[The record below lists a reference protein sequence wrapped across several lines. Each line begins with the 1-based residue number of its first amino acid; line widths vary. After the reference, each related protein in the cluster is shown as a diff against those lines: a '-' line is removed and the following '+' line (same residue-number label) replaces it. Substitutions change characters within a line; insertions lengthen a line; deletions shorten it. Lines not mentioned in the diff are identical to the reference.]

1 MRGLLDPK
9 MDFVFKNIFGS
20 EKHPNILISFLNAT
34 LKPKDLITAVEIK
47 NTDLNKGYIE
57 DKFSRLDV
65 KATTSNNEIINIEIQ
80 LKNEYNMIKR
90 SLFYWSKLYS
100 EQLNEG
106 EDYSV
111 LKRTICINIL
121 NFKYLKTRK
130 FHSGYRLK
138 EIYSIEELTD
148 VVEIHFIEI
157 PKLEE
162 GTDEKDMLVAWIE
175 FLKNPESEKV
185 RSLEMSIDEIREAK
199 DELIRMSNDDTQR
212 ELYEMR
218 AKTLKDKISA
228 LNEAERKG
236 IKKGRQEGIKEGLQ
250 KGIQEGLQ
258 KGIQEGEKSKAIEI
272 AKSLINI
279 GLDKETISKS
289 TGLDLNEIEKL
300 MSK

>member
-34 LKPKDLITAVEIK
+34 LKPKDLITEVEIK
-47 NTDLNKGYIE
+47 NTDLNRGYIE

-90 SLFYWSKLYS
+90 SLYYWSKLYS

-106 EDYSV
+106 EDYSL

-121 NFKYLKTRK
+121 NFKYLKTRM
-130 FHSGYRLK
+130 FHSVYRMK
-138 EIYSIEELTD
+138 EIHTNEELSD
-148 VVEIHFIEI
+148 IQEIHFIEI
-157 PKLEE
+157 PKLED
-162 GTDEKDMLVAWIE
+162 GSDEKDMLVAWIE
-175 FLKNPESEKV
+175 FLTNPESEKV
-185 RSLEMSIDEIREAK
+185 RSLEMSVDEIREAK
-199 DELIRMSNDDTQR
+199 DELIKMSNDDTQR

-218 AKTLKDKISA
+218 AKTFRDKISA

-236 IKKGRQEGIKEGLQ
+236 IKKGREEGREEGIKEGIE
-250 KGIQEGLQ
+250 K
-258 KGIQEGEKSKAIEI
+258 GEKNKAIEI
-272 AKSLINI
+272 AKSLINL
-279 GLDKETISKS
+279 GLDKESIAKS
-289 TGLDLNEIEKL
+289 TGLDLCEVEKL
-300 MSK
+300 MN

>member
-34 LKPKDLITAVEIK
+34 LKPKDLITEVEIK

-65 KATTSNNEIINIEIQ
+65 KATTSNDEIINIEIQ

-90 SLFYWSKLYS
+90 SLYYWSKLYS

-106 EDYSV
+106 EDYSL

-121 NFKYLKTRK
+121 NFKYLKTRM
-130 FHSGYRLK
+130 FHSVYRMK
-138 EIYSIEELTD
+138 EIHTNEELSD
-148 VVEIHFIEI
+148 IQEIHFIEI
-157 PKLEE
+157 QKLED
-162 GTDEKDMLVAWIE
+162 GSDEKDMLVAWIE

-185 RSLEMSIDEIREAK
+185 RSLEMSVDEIREAK
-199 DELIRMSNDDTQR
+199 DELIKMSNDDTQR

-218 AKTLKDKISA
+218 AKTLRDKISA

-236 IKKGRQEGIKEGLQ
+236 IKKG
-250 KGIQEGLQ
+250 
-258 KGIQEGEKSKAIEI
+258 EKNKAIEI
-272 AKSLINI
+272 AKSLINL
-279 GLDKETISKS
+279 GLDKESIAKS
-289 TGLDLNEIEKL
+289 TGLDLCEVEKL
-300 MSK
+300 MN

>member
-34 LKPKDLITAVEIK
+34 LKPKDLITEVEIK

-90 SLFYWSKLYS
+90 SLYYWSKLYS

-106 EDYSV
+106 EDYSI

-138 EIYSIEELTD
+138 EIYSNEELSD
-148 VVEIHFIEI
+148 VAEIHFIEI

-162 GTDEKDMLVAWIE
+162 GSDEKDMLVAWIE
-175 FLKNPESEKV
+175 FLKDPESEKV
-185 RSLEMSIDEIREAK
+185 RSLEMSIDEIRQAK

-236 IKKGRQEGIKEGLQ
+236 MQKGMQKGIKEGMQ
-250 KGIQEGLQ
+250 KG
-258 KGIQEGEKSKAIEI
+258 EKKKALEI
-272 AKSLINI
+272 AKSMIDM
-279 GLDKETISKS
+279 GLDKKTISKT
-289 TGLDLNEIEKL
+289 TGLDLSEIEKL
-300 MSK
+300 IN